1 MTKIFTTIDW
11 DELWQESEENGKVS
25 SQSKGFETIEYAK
38 IPDVCNLYDY
48 WAVLRNSLSLSIH
61 QEELNDD
68 LVLIRDRLNDSPFGL
83 SFFIS
88 GKVKIE
94 RHDLTEETDEPVGKY
109 YSEYNCDL
117 KETEW
122 WKAGEKYSR
131 ISLEIKPQEFF
142 QSFGEQEL
150 EQIPIYLRQAV
161 IDGKVQ
167 PYYQQGEITQQMW
180 TVLSK
185 ILQCP
190 YQGLMKRMYLES
202 QAMEL
207 ITLHFQQF
215 QEQDI
220 HDHSFPANNLS
231 DVDRIY
237 QAKEILLRNLENP
250 PSLIELARQ
259 VGLNEF
265 KLKRGFRQVFGTPAF
280 KYLHDYRLEKARQ
293 LLASGEMKVEEVASR
308 VGFDSRSYFAL
319 AFRKKFGLN
328 PKQYFQHSQKS
339 F

>member
-1 MTKIFTTIDW
+1 MTKILTTTDW
-11 DELWQESEENGKVS
+11 DELWQENEQNGKAF
-25 SQSKGFETIEYAK
+25 SQLKGFETIEHGK
-38 IPDVCNLYDY
+38 IPDISDYYDCR
-48 WAVLRNSLSLSIH
+48 AELRSGLFLSIH
-61 QEELNDD
+61 KEELNDD

-293 LLASGEMKVEEVASR
+293 LLALGEMKVEEVASR